1 MDDCIG
7 IKAVTCPKIRSDVSM
22 RGCHIRT
29 MDNFEIIISKS
40 GCRLRNKDNIA
51 ELKSGKCKIS
61 VVCLKTMTGKLTINS
76 CYLFRHFLTEI
87 IYSPFFIIGA
97 GYNLRIGFFDKI
109 RHCPCRVISEYPTTV
124 IDQFLKHCE

>member
-1 MDDCIG
+1 
-7 IKAVTCPKIRSDVSM
+7 M

-61 VVCLKTMTGKLTINS
+61 VVCLKTMTGELTVNS
-76 CYLFRHFLTEI
+76 CYLFRHFLTEVFC
-87 IYSPFFIIGA
+87 SPFFIIGA
-97 GYNLRIGFFDKI
+97 DYNLRICFIDKI
-109 RHCPCRVISEYPTTV
+109 RHSPYSVISKYSTMV
-124 IDQFLKHCE
+124 IDQFLKLSE